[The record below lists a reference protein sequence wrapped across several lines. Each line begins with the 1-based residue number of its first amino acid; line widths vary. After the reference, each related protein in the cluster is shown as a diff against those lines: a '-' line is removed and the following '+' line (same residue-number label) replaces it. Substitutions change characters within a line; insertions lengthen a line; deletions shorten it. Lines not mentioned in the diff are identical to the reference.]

1 MGPSASSAAAVAGS
15 RGPGITSAVRYCMR
29 CGSRLTRDSRASMC
43 APCRQ
48 LSGIGSD
55 HAPDLG
61 PDFWHTDQMRDAF
74 ASRNM
79 GTVVRAYRYHPAHGH
94 KPLPQETV
102 SRWLG
107 TVTQS
112 QLSRIESGRNRIDI
126 LDKLIHYAH
135 ALKMPADLLW
145 FELPEEKDEAP
156 KRSGDVFALPGGPLV
171 AATSFKPESALVDSL
186 IGTLDLYLS
195 MDNLAGPQP
204 LMSIA
209 PQQLRF
215 VENLLSNASSKD
227 RKQLLYVGARYAE
240 FAGWM
245 YQDAGALNSAMQM
258 SSTALDF
265 AQEAGDES
273 LISYI
278 LMRRSNIATDAKR
291 PELALKLA
299 DAALDKLTSL
309 PPRYCA
315 VALRQRAHA
324 FAQLGRSDDCASTIE
339 LAFKFAERSVDSEKD
354 LAQYCT
360 TEYVEMEAAH
370 CWIELGHPDQAIE
383 TLQQSLAE
391 WKPEFRRDLGL
402 CLARLAVAH
411 ASSGQI
417 EKALIVA
424 GRSLE
429 IARETKSFRTETEL
443 ARIPSILI
451 TQGAEDEARQFD
463 RSIRSLKS

>member
-1 MGPSASSAAAVAGS
+1 M
-15 RGPGITSAVRYCMR
+15 TSAVRYCMR

-61 PDFWHTDQMRDAF
+61 ADFWYTDQMRDAF
-74 ASRNM
+74 ASRDM

-94 KPLPQETV
+94 KALPQEIV

-112 QLSRIESGRNRIDI
+112 QLSRIESGRNRVDT
-126 LDKLIHYAH
+126 LDKLIHYAR
-135 ALKMPADLLW
+135 ALKMPTDLLW
-145 FELPEEKDEAP
+145 FELPEEKEIP
-156 KRSGDVFALPGGPLV
+156 KRSGDVFSLPDGPLV
-171 AATSFKPESALVDSL
+171 AATSSHTESALADSL
-186 IGTLDLYLS
+186 LETLNLYS
-195 MDNLAGPQP
+195 GMDNLAGPQP
-204 LMSIA
+204 LVNIA

-215 VENLLSNASSKD
+215 VEDLLSNARGKD
-227 RKQLLYVGARYAE
+227 RKQLLRVGARYAE
-240 FAGWM
+240 FAGWI
-245 YQDAGALNSAMQM
+245 YQDTGALNSAMQM
-258 SSTALDF
+258 SSIALDF
-265 AQEAGDES
+265 AQEADDEA

-299 DAALDKLTSL
+299 NAALDKAADL
-309 PPRYCA
+309 PPRYRA

-324 FAQLGRSDDCASTIE
+324 YVQLDESGECASALE
-339 LAFKFAERSVDSEKD
+339 LALKFAERSADSDND

-360 TEYVEMEAAH
+360 PEYVEMEAAH
-370 CWIELGHPDQAIE
+370 CWIELRQADKAIG
-383 TLQQSLAE
+383 TLQHSLE
-391 WKPEFRRDLGL
+391 GWKPEFRRDLGL

-417 EKALIVA
+417 ENALIVA
-424 GRSLE
+424 DRALA
-429 IARETKSFRTETEL
+429 IACETRSFRTEDQL

-451 TQGAEDEARQFD
+451 EQGAGDEARRFD

>member
-1 MGPSASSAAAVAGS
+1 M
-15 RGPGITSAVRYCMR
+15 TSAVRYCMR

-55 HAPDLG
+55 HAPNLG
-61 PDFWHTDQMRDAF
+61 PDFWYTDQMRDAF

-79 GTVVRAYRYHPAHGH
+79 GTVVRVYRYHPAHGH

-112 QLSRIESGRNRIDI
+112 QLSRIESGRNRVDT
-126 LDKLIHYAH
+126 LDKLIHYARS
-135 ALKMPADLLW
+135 LKMPADLLW
-145 FELPEEKDEAP
+145 FELPEDEEEEP
-156 KRSGDVFALPGGPLV
+156 KRSRGVFALPDGPLV
-171 AATSFKPESALVDSL
+171 AATSLYAEPALADSL
-186 IGTLDLYLS
+186 LATLDLYS
-195 MDNLAGPQP
+195 NTDNLAGPRSLVNIVP
-204 LMSIA
+204 E
-209 PQQLRF
+209 QLRF
-215 VENLLSNASSKD
+215 VENLLLNTRDKD
-227 RKQLLYVGARYAE
+227 RKQLLRVGARYAE
-240 FAGWM
+240 FAGWI
-245 YQDAGALNSAMQM
+245 YQDVGALNSAMQM
-258 SSTALDF
+258 SSTALDY
-265 AQEAGDES
+265 AQEADDEM

-299 DAALDKLTSL
+299 DASLDKATHL
-309 PPRYCA
+309 PPRYRA

-324 FAQLGRSDDCASTIE
+324 FAQLNQPDDCANTLE

-360 TEYVEMEAAH
+360 SEYVEMEAAH
-370 CWIELGHPDQAIE
+370 CWVELGQANKAIG
-383 TLQQSLAE
+383 TLQHSLAG

-402 CLARLAVAH
+402 CLARLSVAY

-417 EKALIVA
+417 ENALIVA
-424 GRSLE
+424 DRSLE
-429 IARETKSFRTETEL
+429 IVCDTKSFRTEGQL
-443 ARIPSILI
+443 ARIPGMLI
-451 TQGAEDEARQFD
+451 EHGAGDEARRFD
-463 RSIRSLKS
+463 RRFDKRIRSLKS

>member
-1 MGPSASSAAAVAGS
+1 M
-15 RGPGITSAVRYCMR
+15 TSAVRYCMR

-61 PDFWHTDQMRDAF
+61 TDFWYTDRMRDAF
-74 ASRNM
+74 ASRDM

-94 KPLPQETV
+94 KALPQETV

-112 QLSRIESGRNRIDI
+112 QLSRIESGRNRVDT
-126 LDKLIHYAH
+126 LDKLIHYARS
-135 ALKMPADLLW
+135 LKMPTDLLW
-145 FELPEEKDEAP
+145 FALPEEKEAP
-156 KRSGDVFALPGGPLV
+156 KRSGDVFALPDGPLV
-171 AATSFKPESALVDSL
+171 AATSSHTESALADSL
-186 IGTLDLYLS
+186 LATLDLYS
-195 MDNLAGPQP
+195 GMDNLAGPQP
-204 LMSIA
+204 LVNIA

-215 VENLLSNASSKD
+215 VDDLLSNARGRD
-227 RKQLLYVGARYAE
+227 RKQLLRVGARYAE
-240 FAGWM
+240 FAGWI
-245 YQDAGALNSAMQM
+245 YQDTGALSSAMQM
-258 SSTALDF
+258 SSIALDF
-265 AQEAGDES
+265 AQEADDEM

-291 PELALKLA
+291 PELALRLA
-299 DAALDKLTSL
+299 NAALDKAADL

-324 FAQLGRSDDCASTIE
+324 YAQLDKSGECSSTLE
-339 LAFKFAERSVDSEKD
+339 LAHKFAERSVDSEND

-360 TEYVEMEAAH
+360 PEYVEMEAAH
-370 CWIELGHPDQAIE
+370 CWIELQRADKAIG
-383 TLQQSLAE
+383 TLQHSLE
-391 WKPEFRRDLGL
+391 GWKPEFRRDLGL

-417 EKALIVA
+417 ENALIVA
-424 GRSLE
+424 DRALE
-429 IARETKSFRTETEL
+429 IARETRSFRTADQL
-443 ARIPSILI
+443 ARIPGILI
-451 TQGAEDEARQFD
+451 ERGAGDEARRFD

>member
-1 MGPSASSAAAVAGS
+1 MTPAA
-15 RGPGITSAVRYCMR
+15 RYCMR

-61 PDFWHTDQMRDAF
+61 PEFWYTDQMRDAF
-74 ASRNM
+74 ASRDM

-94 KPLPQETV
+94 KALPQETV

-112 QLSRIESGRNRIDI
+112 QLSRIESGRNRVDT

-135 ALKMPADLLW
+135 LLKMPTDLLW
-145 FELPEEKDEAP
+145 FDLPEVKEPP

-171 AATSFKPESALVDSL
+171 AATSSRTESALADSL
-186 IGTLDLYLS
+186 LGTLDLYS
-195 MDNLAGPQP
+195 DMDNLAGPQS
-204 LMSIA
+204 LVNIA

-215 VENLLSNASSKD
+215 VEDLLSNAHGKD
-227 RKQLLYVGARYAE
+227 RKQLLHVGARYAE
-240 FAGWM
+240 FAGWI
-245 YQDAGALNSAMQM
+245 YQDTGALNSAMQM
-258 SSTALDF
+258 SSIALDF
-265 AQEAGDES
+265 AQEADDDT

-278 LMRRSNIATDAKR
+278 SMRRSNIATDAKR

-299 DAALDKLTSL
+299 NAALDKAAHL

-324 FAQLGRSDDCASTIE
+324 YAQLGQSGDCVSTLE
-339 LAFKFAERSVDSEKD
+339 LAFKFADRGVDSEKD

-360 TEYVEMEAAH
+360 PEYVEMEAAH
-370 CWIELGHPDQAIE
+370 CWIELGKADKAIG
-383 TLQQSLAE
+383 TLQHSLE
-391 WKPEFRRDLGL
+391 RWQPEFRRDLGI

-417 EKALIVA
+417 ENALIVA
-424 GRSLE
+424 DRSLE
-429 IARETKSFRTETEL
+429 ITRDTKSFRTEEQL
-443 ARIPSILI
+443 CRIPGILI
-451 TQGAEDEARQFD
+451 ERGAVDEARRFD